1 MGGRKRKE
9 KDAPERQKGRK
20 WGQPR
25 TGGQNRGFQKRGT
38 GGVGP
43 PGPWS
48 WIPTKC
54 AGGVQRGLALIPR
67 HTCRTVSPLDAPSS
81 PPLWLLVSC
90 IYTLVRV
97 HCAYSSV
104 VVCDCCSCFWCV
116 DLFPVFPRSLK
127 VFLPLFYFVFL
138 WEFAIRVPLELAT
151 LVTSS
156 DPAQRQFVTSGFM
169 LDLSETVIPASF
181 GTFISPLI
189 LVLVMAV
196 ASVDWR
202 GFFTVVLVLRFLSQK
217 RWLFLICGFMDKISS
232 C

>member
-1 MGGRKRKE
+1 MAKIEGSRNVARVASVRPARGRESLQSVPVVFRE
-9 KDAPERQKGRK
+9 DLPY
-20 WGQPR
+20 
-25 TGGQNRGFQKRGT
+25 
-38 GGVGP
+38 
-43 PGPWS
+43 
-48 WIPTKC
+48 
-54 AGGVQRGLALIPR
+54 IPR

-81 PPLWLLVSC
+81 PPLCLLVSC

-138 WEFAIRVPLELAT
+138 WEFAIRVPLVLAT

-156 DPAQRQFVTSGFM
+156 DPVQRQFVTSGFM

-196 ASVDWR
+196 ASVD
-202 GFFTVVLVLRFLSQK
+202 
-217 RWLFLICGFMDKISS
+217 
-232 C
+232 